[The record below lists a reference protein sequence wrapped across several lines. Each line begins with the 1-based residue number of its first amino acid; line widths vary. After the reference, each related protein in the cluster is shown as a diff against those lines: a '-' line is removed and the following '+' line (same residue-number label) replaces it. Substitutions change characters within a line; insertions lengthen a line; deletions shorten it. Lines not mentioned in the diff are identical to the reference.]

1 MRNKRTIELVV
12 ATFVAL
18 VTTGFGHGKPA
29 VERLPVVQMTDRA
42 ALVIANAA
50 YPDADAELP
59 VVEEGVRIAASL
71 EKRGYDVSIVR
82 DATRERLSGAV
93 EELKKKVRPGS
104 SVVIWFGGYAV
115 QAKDQNYLLPVDVR
129 IWRERDIRTDGLAV
143 DEVRSSLEQSGARER
158 VLIVD
163 GSRRNP
169 YERRF
174 RNYSHGLAPMRS
186 GHGDEVIASAL
197 PPNEVIEDAAE
208 NKVGAFASALLNELD
223 QAPNGQANRVL
234 DAVTRTI
241 GVTAATRS
249 ADPGSLSPDNSEPP
263 QSSALETLSD

>member
-1 MRNKRTIELVV
+1 MRNKRTMELVV

-18 VTTGFGHGKPA
+18 VTTGFGHSKPA
-29 VERLPVVQMTDRA
+29 VEKLPVVQMTDRA

-59 VVEEGVRIAASL
+59 VVEKGARLAASL
-71 EKRGYDVSIVR
+71 QQRGYDVSFVR
-82 DATRERLSGAV
+82 DATRERLFGAV
-93 EELKKKVRPGS
+93 EELRAKARPGS

-115 QAKDQNYLLPVDVR
+115 QSKDQNYLLPVDAR

-143 DEVRSSLEQSGARER
+143 DELLSSLEQSGVKER

-174 RNYSHGLAPMRS
+174 RSYSHGLAPMRS
-186 GHGDEVIASAL
+186 GHADEVAASAL
-197 PPNEVIEDAAE
+197 PPNEVMEDVAG
-208 NKVGAFASALLNELD
+208 NKIGAFASVLLNELD
-223 QAPNGQANRVL
+223 QMPGGRADDVL
-234 DAVTRTI
+234 NAVTRTTEM
-241 GVTAATRS
+241 TAATRS
-249 ADPGSLSPDNSEPP
+249 ESFEPP
-263 QSSALETLSD
+263 